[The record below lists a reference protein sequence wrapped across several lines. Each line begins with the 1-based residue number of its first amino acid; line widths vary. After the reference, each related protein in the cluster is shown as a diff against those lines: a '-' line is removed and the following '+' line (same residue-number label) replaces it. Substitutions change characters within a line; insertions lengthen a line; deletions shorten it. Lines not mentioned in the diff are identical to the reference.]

1 MQTLNLSN
9 GAQAP
14 VHTYNTVIV
23 GAGAAGMNCAVHLY
37 EFMQSNGVEHPEEQ
51 IAIVTS
57 GVNLGASRMSGS
69 DKQTYYKLGT
79 SPTVADSAM
88 DFARTLTA
96 FGCCHGDVALAEG
109 ESSLRE
115 FYHLVQAG
123 VPFPHDPE
131 GAYIGYKTDH
141 DPYERATS
149 AGPKTSK
156 YMSECLQVQTDRY
169 GIRIFDGHELAH
181 IIKADDGLL
190 AGIVTIDQSRLDDPS
205 FGLTVFLCDNL
216 VLAAGGPGGLYEVSV
231 YPEGQTGIHGLAL
244 AAGLKAH
251 NLTESQFG
259 LASTKFRWN
268 VSGTYM
274 QVVPRIFSTDADGG
288 DEREFLAPH
297 FDSTARMATN
307 IFLKGYQWPF
317 DPQRIANQQSSL
329 IDVLVYYETQ
339 VLGRR
344 VFMDFTRNPIPGQG
358 KEPFDLEA
366 MGEEAVTY
374 LRRNGALQPTPI
386 ERLEHM
392 NPLAID
398 IYAEHGID
406 IRTEPLEINVCAQHH
421 NGGFVVD
428 KWWQSNIPRTFVIGE
443 MAGTHGVK
451 RPGGSALN
459 AGQVGGLRA
468 AEYIA
473 NVYNRA
479 DVGVRPA
486 HNVANA
492 YSRADT
498 GVRPAHPV
506 PDASPRTSCPPPAWL
521 TDQVSALHA
530 KASRLVGNT
539 TGVSPDEAIS
549 TIQRNISLYAGH
561 IRQLEMA
568 NSAKEKAI
576 NLYRKLRCGE
586 IKLEKRSD
594 LIQAIRAEHLA
605 LAQVAFL
612 DAIIEYLESGGG
624 SRGSFMVVRDDGD
637 VISPELINP
646 ATGEPFKFVAENLDL
661 RTTIA
666 EVSLTSA
673 DDATFQIT
681 RVPVRPIPER
691 DDPFELAWTA
701 FRNGEVYRR

>member
-1 MQTLNLSN
+1 MQSFRLPNNTN
-9 GAQAP
+9 QTVPPEAP
-14 VHTYNTVIV
+14 IYVFNTIIV
-23 GAGAAGMNCAVHLY
+23 GSGAAGMNCAVHLY
-37 EFMQSNGVEHPEEQ
+37 EFMARNGIECPEQ
-51 IAIVTS
+51 RVAIVTA
-57 GVNLGASRMSGS
+57 GVGLGASRMSGS

-88 DFARTLTA
+88 DFAKTLTA
-96 FGCCHGDVALAEG
+96 FGGCHGDVALAEG
-109 ESSLRE
+109 ESALRE

-156 YMSECLQVQTDRY
+156 YMSDCLQAQTDRY
-169 GIRIFDGHELAH
+169 GIRIFDRQELAH
-181 IIKADDGLL
+181 LL
-190 AGIVTIDQSRLDDPS
+190 KNDEGKIVGIVTLDQTRLDDPS
-205 FGLTVFLCDNL
+205 LGLTVFLCENI
-216 VLAAGGPGGLYEVSV
+216 VLAAGGPGALYEVSV
-231 YPEGQTGIHGLAL
+231 YPEGQTGIHGIAL

-251 NLTESQFG
+251 NLTELQFG

-274 QVVPRIFSTDADGG
+274 QVIPRIFSTDENGG

-297 FDSTARMATN
+297 FDSTAKMATN

-317 DPQRIANQQSSL
+317 DPQRITNQQSSL

-339 VLGRR
+339 ILKRR
-344 VFMDFTRNPIPGQG
+344 VFMDFTQNPIPGEG
-358 KEPFDLEA
+358 KEPFDLNA
-366 MGEEAVTY
+366 MEEEALVY
-374 LRRNGALQPTPI
+374 LQRNEALQPTPI
-386 ERLEHM
+386 DRLDFM

-398 IYAEHGID
+398 IYTEHNID

-428 KWWQSNIPRTFVIGE
+428 KWWQSNIAHTFIIGE

-459 AGQVGGLRA
+459 AGQAGGLRA

-473 NVYNRA
+473 NVYGA
-479 DVGVRPA
+479 DLPSSDISDLLADQIAAVYA
-486 HNVANA
+486 KTSYLTAN
-492 YSRADT
+492 ST
-498 GVRPAHPV
+498 GI
-506 PDASPRTSCPPPAWL
+506 
-521 TDQVSALHA
+521 
-530 KASRLVGNT
+530 
-539 TGVSPDEAIS
+539 SPDEAIS
-549 TIQRNISLYAGH
+549 IIQRNMSLYGSY
-561 IRQLEMA
+561 IRQIETA

-576 NLYRKLRCGE
+576 NLYKKLRQGD
-586 IKLEKRSD
+586 IKLSKRSD
-594 LIQAIRAEHLA
+594 LIKAIRAEHLA

-612 DAIIEYLESGGG
+612 DGIVEYIQSGGG
-624 SRGSFMVVRDDGD
+624 SRGSFMVICEDGD
-637 VISPELINP
+637 IISPDLINP

-661 RTTIA
+661 RATVA
-666 EVSLTSA
+666 EIELTSI
-673 DDATFQIT
+673 DDAAFKFI

-691 DDPFELAWTA
+691 DDAFELAWTA